1 MLTLNSDELALLRIM
16 QSPELTEKALRLYA
30 NGLSLFD
37 SVSAPHLAQMWF
49 AYLRTLK
56 TYQKKYGLRVSK
68 DLIAAGV
75 SEGLAGVKLTDHLK
89 EKAQTI
95 LQRVLEPIDETGRDE
110 GLELLKRLIQLEN
123 NRKLVQQI
131 NSNADMKKLQAQL
144 NRSQQALGELSA
156 EKPTVVDNMRILPLR
171 SVESLMVYRKR
182 IPTGVNFIDL
192 ASGGGG
198 RSKEVW
204 GILGPSGGG
213 KTMLTVQMCV
223 AQALM
228 GNYTVWATYEQ
239 SMEGDLTERMVA
251 NIIGGGLS
259 SLRDKDFND
268 IPEEDKNKYWATIAG
283 LDEKLITYDMTKAV
297 PDPLNPQSDRG
308 VAAVWENVKKEKA
321 AGRDVKIVIIDWLGE
336 LIMMIAGDKNMDPE
350 RQYRFIGNQQIML
363 ARQMAKEEDLLVIIF
378 HQLNTKAQ
386 DARPT
391 FKPTKADAYNMKSM
405 CYNMDLMFAM
415 GNRDKNNVAYF
426 LSVKSR
432 KGDVREQ
439 MIQLIGEQ
447 ARFKDV
453 YGWVPSRDG
462 NFYKPGEDLN
472 DEAPYDGDISDQ
484 RPDAAAAYKREV

>member
-1 MLTLNSDELALLRIM
+1 MLALNSDELALLRIL
-16 QSPELTEKALRLYA
+16 QSPQLTEKALRLYA
-30 NGLSLFD
+30 GGMSLFD
-37 SVSAPHLAQMWF
+37 SVSTPHLNQMWL

-56 TYQKKYGLRVSK
+56 AYQAKYGLRLSK
-68 DLIAAGV
+68 DLIVAGI
-75 SEGLAGVKLTDHLK
+75 EERMAGAKLTEQLR
-89 EKAQTI
+89 EKCQTV
-95 LQRVLEPIDETGRDE
+95 LQRVPEKLEGNAEDE
-110 GLELLKRLIQLEN
+110 GLELLKRLVQLEN

-131 NSNADMKKLQAQL
+131 NNNADMLKLQAQL
-144 NRSQQALGELSA
+144 NRSQQALGEL
-156 EKPTVVDNMRILPLR
+156 VDRPAVSEEMRILPLR
-171 SVESLMVYRKR
+171 SVESLMVYRER
-182 IPTGVNFIDL
+182 IPTGVNFIDR

-198 RSKEVW
+198 RTKEVW
-204 GILGPSGGG
+204 GILGSSGGG

-251 NIIGGGLS
+251 NIIGGGLTS
-259 SLRDKDFND
+259 IRDKNFND
-268 IPEEDKNKYWATIAG
+268 ISEEDRRKYWATIAG

-297 PDPLNPQSDRG
+297 PDPLDPSSDRG
-308 VAAVWENVKKEKA
+308 VGAVWENVKKEKA

-336 LIMMIAGDKNMDPE
+336 LIMMLAGDKNLDAD
-350 RQYRFIGNQQIML
+350 RQYRFIGNQQISL
-363 ARQMAKEEDLLVIIF
+363 ARQMAKEEDLLVIFF
-378 HQLNTKAQ
+378 HQLNTKVQ

-391 FKPTKADAYNMKSM
+391 YKPTKADAYNMKAM
-405 CYNMDLMFAM
+405 CYNMDLMFAL

-432 KGDVREQ
+432 KGDTIEQ
-439 MIQLIGEQ
+439 MIQLDGER

-472 DEAPYDGDISDQ
+472 DEAPYDGDMSDQ